1 MNLSA
6 CGVLLLLSA
15 AVYTLC
21 SLVSKQRCT
30 QNFSVSWQQLLKKGN
45 MRTGTEIVNPC
56 IQQFNRPI
64 TKFYNGSD
72 VNLIAIELP
81 QT

>member
-1 MNLSA
+1 
-6 CGVLLLLSA
+6 
-15 AVYTLC
+15 
-21 SLVSKQRCT
+21 
-30 QNFSVSWQQLLKKGN
+30 

-56 IQQFNRPI
+56 IQQYNRPI